1 MITIICTTNRP
12 DSNTRKVAQM
22 YHDSLDS
29 LGVACQVLD
38 LKEVDAGWIQASNYG
53 DNVPEFE
60 AISAKFIR
68 GVEKFVFVTPEY
80 NGSFPGYLKFFM
92 DACDYGDWSKKKVA
106 LMGLASGRAGNVRGL
121 DHLTGIMHYLGSEVY
136 SKKVYLSQINQ
147 SLSSDG
153 TIQNDIL
160 AKEIDAQL
168 KGFVTF

>member
-1 MITIICTTNRP
+1 MITIVCTTNRP

-22 YHDSLDS
+22 YHDTLNDLGEDS
-29 LGVACQVLD
+29 QVLD
-38 LKEVDAGWIQASNYG
+38 LKEVEAAWIQGSNYG

-60 AISAKFIR
+60 EVVNKFVRHTDKFI
-68 GVEKFVFVTPEY
+68 FVTPEY
-80 NGSFPGYLKFFM
+80 NGSFPGYVKFFM
-92 DACDYGDWSKKKVA
+92 DACDYGDWANKKVA

-121 DHLTGIMHYLGSEVY
+121 DHLTGIFHYLGSEVY

-147 SLSSDG
+147 SLSEDG

-160 AKEIDAQL
+160 CKEIEAQL